1 MCQELHPRAIHH
13 EELAQEILK
22 DYPVLYSKMHR
33 NCKIPEEFVST
44 GLREVIRFMNLIA
57 FKNEV
62 LTPSRVVDDLWHEF
76 ILFTRLYGAFCQD
89 YFGRMIHHQ
98 PGGTEKQN
106 LKQYKR
112 TLDLYK
118 EYFDSP
124 DPLYWG
130 YWAGVMDNAQCG
142 TCESPKS

>member
-1 MCQELHPRAIHH
+1 MNQELHPLAIHH
-13 EELAQEILK
+13 DRLAQE
-22 DYPVLYSKMHR
+22 VLNDHPALYFKIHK
-33 NCKIPEEFVST
+33 NCQIPEEFVST

-57 FKNEV
+57 FKDEV

-76 ILFTRLYGAFCQD
+76 ILFTRLYGAFCQR

-98 PGGTEKQN
+98 PGGTEEQN

-112 TLDLYK
+112 TLNLYQ
-118 EYFDSP
+118 EYFNAP

-130 YWAGVMDNAQCG
+130 HWAGVMDKAQCG
-142 TCESPKS
+142 SCESPKS